1 MREFNYRE
9 SMQKLFRNAFGAL
22 SLYYQSLQNLVEGRR
37 EVLNNDKFVFE
48 DGMTVEEKRIRFEN
62 YLIRYFGIR
71 QSKENQE

>member
-1 MREFNYRE
+1 M
-9 SMQKLFRNAFGAL
+9 
-22 SLYYQSLQNLVEGRR
+22 VEGRR